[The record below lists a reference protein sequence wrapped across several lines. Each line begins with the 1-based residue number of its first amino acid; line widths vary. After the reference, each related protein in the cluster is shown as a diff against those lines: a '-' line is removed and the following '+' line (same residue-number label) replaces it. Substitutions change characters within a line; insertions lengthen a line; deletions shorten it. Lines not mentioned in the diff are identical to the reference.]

1 MAQTDFATDK
11 LSVDLPSVLDDLFLV
26 LTPKEKEILIGRF
39 SLDNDNKRTLESI
52 GQKFNVT
59 RERVRQI
66 ENIAINKLRRTV
78 SNTKLKDINGLGKA
92 ILAGAGGVLLEDK
105 LVSYIYHRIEQPTD
119 FDKNIIRLSL
129 RIDEELVKQE
139 KTSIFKIFW
148 YTNNVTRQ
156 QILDVLDEAIRNLKG
171 KGDVMTEDALVA
183 KIMNKL
189 SLKYENIAPGNI
201 SSILEV
207 DVRHKRTEEGWG
219 LTSWRHIN
227 PKSIRDKAYIVLK
240 KAAKPLHFVDIANR
254 IIDSK
259 FDRKMVTTQAVHN
272 ELIRYD
278 KFVLIGRGLYALKE
292 WGYESGTVADVIEAI
307 LEKEKDPMT
316 KKEIV
321 AEVLRQRKIKV
332 GTISLNLQNNPKFV
346 RVGRA
351 VYTLASMLKDEA

>member
-1 MAQTDFATDK
+1 MTTAETASDK
-11 LSVDLPSVLDDLFLV
+11 LQVNLPEVLEDLFMV
-26 LTPKEKEILIGRF
+26 LTAKEKEILVGRF
-39 SLDNDNKRTLESI
+39 SLDNEEKQTLESI
-52 GQKFNVT
+52 GQRFNVT

-78 SNTKLKDINGLGKA
+78 VNTRLKDINALGKA
-92 ILAGAGGVLLEDK
+92 ILQGAGGVLLEDK
-105 LVSYIYHRIEQPTD
+105 LVSYIYHRIETPTD
-119 FDKNIIRLSL
+119 FDKNIIKLSL
-129 RIDEELVKQE
+129 RIDEEIVKQD
-139 KTSIFKIFW
+139 KTSIFRVFW
-148 YTNNVTRQ
+148 YLSDVSKH
-156 QILDVLDEAIRNLKG
+156 QILDILEEAIKNLKG
-171 KGDVMTEDALVA
+171 KGDVMSEESLVA

-189 SLKYENIAPGNI
+189 SLKYENLTPVLIA
-201 SSILEV
+201 SILEV
-207 DVRHKRTEEGWG
+207 DVRLKKTDEGWG

-240 KAAKPLHFVDIANR
+240 KAAKPLHFVDIANH
-254 IIDSK
+254 IIEAK
-259 FDRKMVTTQAVHN
+259 FDKKMVTTQAVHN

-307 LEKEKDPMT
+307 LKGNGEPMT

-321 AEVLRQRKIKV
+321 AEVMKQRKIKV

-351 VYTLASMLKDEA
+351 VYTLADQVEA

>member
-1 MAQTDFATDK
+1 MTTTTEHVSDK
-11 LSVDLPSVLDDLFLV
+11 ISVHLPDVLSDLFMV
-26 LTPKEKEILIGRF
+26 LTPKEKEILVGRF
-39 SLDNDNKRTLESI
+39 SLGNEPKRTLESI

-66 ENIAINKLRRTV
+66 ENIAISKLRRTV
-78 SNTKLKDINGLGKA
+78 TNTKLRDINMLGRA
-92 ILAGAGGVLLEDK
+92 ILQSVGGLLLEDK
-105 LVSYIYHRIEQPTD
+105 LVSYIYHRIDTPTE
-119 FDKNIIRLSL
+119 FDRNIIRLSL
-129 RIDEELVKQE
+129 RIDEELLKQD
-139 KTSIFKIFW
+139 KTSIFRVFW
-148 YTNNVTRQ
+148 HSSAVSRQ
-156 QILDVLDEAIRNLKG
+156 MIIDVLEEAIRNLKT
-171 KGDVMTEDALVA
+171 KSDVLSEESLVA

-189 SLKYENIAPGNI
+189 SLKYENLAPGLI
-201 SSILEV
+201 ASILEV
-207 DVRHKRTEEGWG
+207 DVRLKRVDEGWG
-219 LTSWRHIN
+219 LSQWRHIN

-240 KAAKPLHFVDIANR
+240 KAAKPLHFVEISNS

-259 FDRKMVTTQAVHN
+259 FDKKMVTTQAVHN

-307 LEKEKDPMT
+307 LVKNKEPMT

-321 AEVLRQRKIKV
+321 AEVLKQRKIKV

-351 VYTLASMLKDEA
+351 VYDLADKE